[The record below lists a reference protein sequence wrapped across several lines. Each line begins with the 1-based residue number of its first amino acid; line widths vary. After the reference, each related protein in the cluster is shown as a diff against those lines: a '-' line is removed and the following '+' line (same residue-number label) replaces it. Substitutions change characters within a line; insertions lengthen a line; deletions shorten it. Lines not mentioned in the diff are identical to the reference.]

1 MRWFSHP
8 GMKRSSQG
16 EIQSGQQHCPRL
28 EGPGV
33 ITLSKTPGE
42 VTDKVWALLGGRWEA
57 LSTQTHCFTFFM
69 LIALS
74 GFGVA
79 LHHKLKVSR

>member
-42 VTDKVWALLGGRWEA
+42 VTDKVWALLGDVGKP
-57 LSTQTHCFTFFM
+57 C
-69 LIALS
+69 
-74 GFGVA
+74 
-79 LHHKLKVSR
+79 LHKHIVSHFSC